1 MRQVS
6 LWYDCKL
13 RLQSWILGNFLV
25 SRTLPRVVNYDP
37 KSFIWLVIGDIN
49 VFLTIRKSSLKK
61 HKLKVH
67 QNESWPSIPCDL
79 CTRTFRT
86 INHKKVGIF
95 SNTRNML
102 FWGKLNWRKLFKYRL
117 SFQNQHKQL
126 RRYKKLPCYVDWCIR
141 FLDREVHLI
150 IGQYQSEILKLSSAK
165 CSSRAKL
172 KSTLSLYRSLSIFL
186 GKYALY
192 IGFSLSQLRV
202 PNQSDI

>member
-6 LWYDCKL
+6 MWYDCKL

-25 SRTLPRVVNYDP
+25 SRTLPRVVNYDL

-95 SNTRNML
+95 SIRETIEGSN
-102 FWGKLNWRKLFKYRL
+102 LNRL

-126 RRYKKLPCYVDWCIR
+126 RRYKKLTFYVDWYIR